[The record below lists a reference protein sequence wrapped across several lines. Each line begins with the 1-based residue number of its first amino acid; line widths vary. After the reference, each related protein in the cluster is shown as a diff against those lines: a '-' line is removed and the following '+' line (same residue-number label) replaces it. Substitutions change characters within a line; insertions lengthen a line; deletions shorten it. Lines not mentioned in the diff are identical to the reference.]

1 MTTPR
6 SITSGKMTINVPGVI
21 RTLGESLYSDPSVS
35 VRELIQNANDTCIVR
50 QAEDPNAP
58 PPEIHIHYD
67 PYRRILV
74 VEDNGAGMT
83 AEEVEEF
90 LTVIGSS
97 HTDEVRQ
104 RLEAMGERSLAEQLI
119 GRFGLG
125 LLSAFIIGD
134 KIEFI
139 TRSYKEGTE
148 AIWWECAGEQ
158 EYQMGPG
165 DKAMPGTTVTVA
177 IKQKQVGL
185 LKEDKLTELIHLFAD
200 LLTVPIY
207 LDPIPRPVNVMSA
220 PWHRDAT
227 EKEYR
232 EYLTERYPNESI
244 LSVIPIKIEED
255 DGTLKV
261 GGVLFVPKQPY
272 FIVREHGDVIVYVR
286 RMYVCRDERTLLPDW
301 AKFVKGVIESP
312 NLRETTSREAIR
324 RDENF
329 ERVQKAL
336 GRAVLDYLAQVS
348 EQDPRLFKE
357 IVTNHNLVIKAWA
370 VASDELFDR
379 IKDIVLFT
387 TDAGQ
392 MNLKRYFEM
401 SSYSKAAKASGTN
414 GDKRYIFYFTT
425 TGGIGQHA
433 MLFAA
438 KGLRVIDAQHFPDE
452 PFLQKY
458 AARHDDVVLRKLDVG
473 GEFIFEEL
481 SRKENKWLEME
492 ETYSRL
498 RIDAKLVQFV
508 PESIPA
514 VLIFSETEDVDDQV
528 ETLLSDPNLSAPLKT
543 LVRQMH
549 EDRKKERRGKISAG
563 GILYA
568 NANNSVMQQ
577 LADLDHQTD
586 YDIQD
591 VMIFIYNNALMLS
604 TQGAKRALMPESAK
618 VVFESNNRV
627 VNSLVNKIQEVREL
641 QKRQLVGMN
650 GEKAAADRIPAIAGR
665 PAKPDIAVEQTKHI
679 TCFVALPFD
688 DEYRPVLEALR
699 DVLEGPPYYWEVKRA
714 DERLYESN
722 VPENVGH
729 WIARAHCYAVDL
741 TEGNDN
747 VLMEVGLI
755 HWGYADRPLILMQR
769 EEQPFRLANLGERFR
784 APYPWHDPP
793 DQAAIA
799 AALRKHISTREDI
812 GKLKGEAHYL
822 STRAMRGADW
832 IESKVARAI
841 AEQYQTVEQFVE
853 QDPDKVAKKLGRG
866 VPPAVVIGIQDYLAE
881 QCGLSKKSS

>member
-1 MTTPR
+1 
-6 SITSGKMTINVPGVI
+6 
-21 RTLGESLYSDPSVS
+21 
-35 VRELIQNANDTCIVR
+35 
-50 QAEDPNAP
+50 
-58 PPEIHIHYD
+58 
-67 PYRRILV
+67 
-74 VEDNGAGMT
+74 
-83 AEEVEEF
+83 
-90 LTVIGSS
+90 
-97 HTDEVRQ
+97 
-104 RLEAMGERSLAEQLI
+104 
-119 GRFGLG
+119 
-125 LLSAFIIGD
+125 
-134 KIEFI
+134 
-139 TRSYKEGTE
+139 
-148 AIWWECAGEQ
+148 
-158 EYQMGPG
+158 MGPG
-165 DKAMPGTTVTVA
+165 DRAIPGTTVTVSV
-177 IKQKQVGL
+177 KQKQVGL

-200 LLTVPIY
+200 LLTVPIF

-220 PWHRDAT
+220 PWHREAT
-227 EKEYR
+227 LQEYR
-232 EYLTERYPNESI
+232 EYLTERYPNDSI
-244 LSVIPIKIEED
+244 LDVIPISIEED
-255 DGTLKV
+255 DGAFKV
-261 GGVLFVPKQPY
+261 DGVLFVPKQPY

-336 GRAVLDYLAQVS
+336 GRAILDYLTRVS

-401 SSYSKAAKASGTN
+401 SSYSKAAKTAGTN
-414 GDKRYIFYFTT
+414 DQKRYIFYFTT
-425 TGGIGQHA
+425 PGGVGQHA

-458 AARHDDVVLRKLDVG
+458 QARHDDVVLRKLDVG

-498 RIDAKLVQFV
+498 RLDAKVVQFV

-514 VLIFSETEDVDDQV
+514 VLIFPEMEEAEDQV
-528 ETLLSDPNLSAPLKT
+528 ETLLADPNLSAPLKN
-543 LVRQMH
+543 LVRQMY

-563 GILYA
+563 GILYV

-618 VVFESNNRV
+618 IVFEGNNRV
-627 VNSLVNKIQEVREL
+627 VNSLMNKIQEVREL

-650 GEKAAADRIPAIAGR
+650 GERAAAGQAAVAAASL
-665 PAKPDIAVEQTKHI
+665 AKPAIAVEQTRHI

-688 DEYRPVLEALR
+688 DVYKPVLEALR

-714 DERLYESN
+714 DERLYKDN
-722 VPENVGH
+722 VRENVGH
-729 WIARAHCYAVDL
+729 WIARAHCYAADL
-741 TEGNDN
+741 TEGNEN
-747 VLMEVGLI
+747 TLMEVGLM
-755 HWGYADRPLILMQR
+755 HWGYSNRPLILMQR
-769 EEQPFRLANLGERFR
+769 QGEPIRLANLGERIR
-784 APYPWHDPP
+784 VPYPWGDPP
-793 DQAAIA
+793 DQAAVA
-799 AALRKHISTREDI
+799 AALQEHIRSREDI
-812 GKLKGEAHYL
+812 GGLKGEAHYL
-822 STRAMRGADW
+822 SVGAMRGADW
-832 IESKVARAI
+832 IQPKVAEAL
-841 AEQYQTVEQFVE
+841 AEEYETVEEFVE
-853 QDPDKVAKKLGRG
+853 QDPSKVARKLGRN
-866 VPPAVVIGIQDYLAE
+866 VPPTVVSAIQDYLRE
-881 QCGLSKKSS
+881 QCGLSRKTS